1 MTLEEYLQELKEE
14 EKIKEEM
21 EAQKLKFLIKIL
33 TPKIGLDGEDD
44 IDKKY
49 RYNYIASLKPLNTKS
64 SAPKIFFDEQ
74 NKLYLIVLMTARGSK
89 RHLAYDIMNLNTGK
103 VFHGFPEANYQ
114 NTNYYKL
121 IPEGWFSESGKKP
134 EDIYTYELNWV
145 LFTWHPNGKQ
155 IISTR
160 RSEFNAYAHLAHLL
174 FLTPSAHKIQ
184 ANFYLFKPSRYLI
197 IQRYGYAF
205 GEVNITSGTETRVFL
220 LEGTNVKEILV
231 SNKPLELEDVKSI
244 LEEEAKKP

>member
-1 MTLEEYLQELKEE
+1 MTLEEYIKEIKEE
-14 EKIKEEM
+14 QKIKEEM

-33 TPKIGLDGEDD
+33 TPKIGLDEESDV
-44 IDKKY
+44 DKKY
-49 RYNYIASLKPLNTKS
+49 RYTYIASLKPLNTKS
-64 SAPKIFFDEQ
+64 SAPKILFDEQ
-74 NKLYLIVLMTARGSK
+74 NKLYLIILMNAKGTK
-89 RHLAYDIMNLNTGK
+89 RHLSYDIINLNTKK

-121 IPEGWFSESGKKP
+121 IPQQWFSESSKKL
-134 EDIYTYELNWV
+134 EDIYDYELNWV
-145 LFTWHPNGKQ
+145 LFTWHPNGRQ
-155 IISTR
+155 IVTTR

-205 GEVNITSGTETRVFL
+205 GEIKISSGSNTQVFL
-220 LEGTNVKEILV
+220 VEGTKITEIL
-231 SNKPLELEDVKSI
+231 NEDKPLELEDVKS
-244 LEEEAKKP
+244 LLHYNLAC